1 MESTITII
9 RNGKTI
15 TIWAFIWEAMT
26 RCKGG

>member
-1 MESTITII
+1 METITII

>member
-1 MESTITII
+1 METITII

-15 TIWAFIWEAMT
+15 TIWAFVWEAMI